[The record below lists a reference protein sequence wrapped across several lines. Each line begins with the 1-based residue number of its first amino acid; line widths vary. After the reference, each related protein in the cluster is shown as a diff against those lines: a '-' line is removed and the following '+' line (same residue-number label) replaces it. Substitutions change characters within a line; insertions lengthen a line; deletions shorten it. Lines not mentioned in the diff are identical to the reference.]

1 MIEFIPIAS
10 GSAGNCYVVRA
21 EGHQPLLID
30 PGIPFAELQRELWD
44 LEINVSDCCAALCS
58 HSHLDH
64 CKAVVKL
71 MAAGIDCY
79 ASRECWQQ
87 MGLAGHRAKV
97 AKVLDGNIVG
107 GWGFMAF
114 DAVHDSDGTLGFTIE
129 EMNPHPRVENR
140 LLYLSD
146 SAYCP
151 YRFEGLTHVCIE
163 CNYSAELMREN
174 VMAGRLDPSV
184 ATRTIGSHSSIET
197 VCAMLKANDL
207 SKCQEVWLL
216 HLSQTNGDPEAFR
229 RQVQAEVGL
238 PVFIAGRRRK
248 G

>member
-64 CKAVVKL
+64 CKAVAKL

-97 AKVLDGNIVG
+97 IGASQGQTTLMDKWQVY
-107 GWGFMAF
+107 GFY
-114 DAVHDSDGTLGFTIE
+114 AVHDEPGTLGFLVAAL
-129 EMNPHPRVENR
+129 RGQ
-140 LLYLSD
+140 LLYLTD

-151 YRFEGLTHVCIE
+151 YRFLNLSHVAIE

-229 RQVQAEVGL
+229 RQVQAATGV